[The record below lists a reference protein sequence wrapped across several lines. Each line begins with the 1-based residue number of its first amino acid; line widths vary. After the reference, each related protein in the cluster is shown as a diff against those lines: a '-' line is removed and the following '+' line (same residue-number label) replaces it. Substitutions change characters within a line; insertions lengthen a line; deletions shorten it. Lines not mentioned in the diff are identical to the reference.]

1 MPLLGQRLVRGETM
15 AVDINKARVRLG
27 AIWAELGYDQGVIRS
42 PDGFQTVRLGLLC
55 WNDTT
60 QKRGNIRRFSLKPS
74 LVEYR

>member
-1 MPLLGQRLVRGETM
+1 M

-55 WNDTT
+55 WRDTT
-60 QKRGNIRRFSLKPS
+60 KKRRNIRKLSLKPS
-74 LVEYR
+74 LVECR